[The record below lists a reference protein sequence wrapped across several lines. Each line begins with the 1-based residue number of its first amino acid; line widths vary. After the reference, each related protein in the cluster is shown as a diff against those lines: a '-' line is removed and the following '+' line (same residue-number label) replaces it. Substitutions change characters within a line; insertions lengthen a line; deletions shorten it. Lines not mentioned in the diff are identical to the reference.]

1 MKKEKVAIYSGCFDP
16 PTLGHVWVMRQAIK
30 LFDIV
35 MIVIGPNPGK
45 KSEFSLR
52 ERRSFI
58 RKSIGYPV
66 HPNVVVREFTEGN
79 IVDYINELGTEDQY
93 YILRGIRDVSD
104 YDYEANIAAW
114 TRRAA
119 RDVEQDIS
127 LYFLLPPKKYQ
138 SISSSAAK
146 RQAQLGSLHNLQ
158 QMVPKEIFEDVV
170 EHFAQKGEL
179 GKLGPCQGTPQKH
192 TPKIEDVGWEDV
204 GWSDHSSHA
213 ACGPWG
219 STSGHKPQMV
229 DNLMAKLR
237 ETVHCGHQKMR
248 GHFRQLAQS
257 GFISFSKTVTA
268 DQVRDMLDPFP
279 RDVVASETF
288 TLTTIPIDIVRPIG
302 ERYIPCSQSL
312 GPIIVD
318 VNEVMR
324 DHYDDPNL
332 IIEGKHRWLDAK
344 ERGEATIMAWVGNKV
359 DLVKP

>member
-1 MKKEKVAIYSGCFDP
+1 MKTEKIAIYSGCFDP

-30 LFDIV
+30 LFDST

-45 KSEFSLR
+45 KTEFSLR
-52 ERRSFI
+52 QRRKFI
-58 RKSIGYPV
+58 RKAIGYPV
-66 HPNVVVREFTEGN
+66 QPNVMVREFTEGN
-79 IVDYINELGTEDQY
+79 IVDYINDLKPNAQY

-114 TRRAA
+114 TRRVA
-119 RDVEQDIS
+119 RDTDKDIS
-127 LYFLLPPKKYQ
+127 LYFLLPPKKFQ

-146 RQAQLGSLHNLQ
+146 RQAKLGSLHNLQ
-158 QMVPKEIFEDVV
+158 QMIPKEIFEDVV

-179 GKLGPCQGTPQKH
+179 GKLGPCPQKH
-192 TPKIEDVGWEDV
+192 MPKIEDGD
-204 GWSDHSSHA
+204 WSDHSSHA
-213 ACGPWG
+213 A
-219 STSGHKPQMV
+219 SGVWMKSASSHIMPMT
-229 DNLMAKLR
+229 DEAERLMSKVR

-288 TLTTIPIDIVRPIG
+288 TLTTIPIDMVRPIG

-324 DHYDDPNL
+324 DHYDDPYL

-344 ERGEATIMAWVGNKV
+344 ERGEGTIMAWVGDKV
-359 DLVKP
+359 KLQQ